1 MSDHQTDEPILGGE
15 PHNPDVDN
23 LLSLDS
29 AFKDYWGQVDAAH
42 QPEAKAEEPSKE
54 KVAQPSPAEDSRIKE
69 VEPGVEMP
77 GEKEGPK
84 AGTKEGEIAKEEPK
98 AEPEKDAEEEDDLE
112 ALQPPPNARPKTVA
126 DWHALK
132 GKAKEYKGLV
142 KTARSE
148 AQTERQKAEALQ
160 KQFEEFKAKQAEL
173 PEDAK
178 KELED
183 LRAFRAQAEQKKNEI
198 PDDVKKELEE
208 HRAFRA
214 QHDLV
219 NTKDFQDKYQKPISE
234 TFNSVMD
241 DLTSLW
247 GGGDDVKAVIGQ
259 IKAQLG
265 PERIDKEWFRQQIF
279 NNDTFK
285 KADLFSQQEVAGKV
299 RDLFKLREERDR
311 KLQEANDPE
320 RYKQVL
326 ERQRQE
332 QEARQKQFD
341 DAYLKT
347 AHETEQDLIKQH
359 GDWAVLI
366 DPKTAKDD
374 ADRSRIEAHN
384 KDAQVYR
391 QQIEKYI
398 QALNTQDP
406 VPLAKTHVNLIADAL
421 KATKMEKEISSLKAE
436 QEKKDAEHK
445 KEIERIK
452 ADADRISK
460 ENQKLTQVRGVP
472 AKAGGVSSSTKSKP
486 AIDIF
491 TDNPFAHSSLGD
503 E

>member
-1 MSDHQTDEPILGGE
+1 MSDQHTDEPILGGE

-29 AFKDYWGQVDAAH
+29 AFKDYWGQVDASH
-42 QPEAKAEEPSKE
+42 QPEEKAEEPSKE
-54 KVAQPSPAEDSRIKE
+54 KAGEAAATAQPEAKKPDT
-69 VEPGVEMP
+69 PEMP
-77 GEKEGPK
+77 GAKPSEAKPTTLEQPK
-84 AGTKEGEIAKEEPK
+84 AEEPK
-98 AEPEKDAEEEDDLE
+98 SDPEKDAEEDDLE
-112 ALQPPPNARPKTVA
+112 SLQPPPNARPKTVA

-173 PEDAK
+173 PKEAK
-178 KELED
+178 RELED
-183 LRAFRAQAEQKKNEI
+183 LRAFRAQAEQNKNEL
-198 PDDVKKELEE
+198 PDDVKKELED
-208 HRAFRA
+208 HRAWRA
-214 QHDLV
+214 RYDYA
-219 NTKDFQDKYQKPISE
+219 NTPEFKAKSGQVVKS
-234 TFNSVMD
+234 FNSVID
-241 DLTSLW
+241 DLSSIWAGNEEAKGILE
-247 GGGDDVKAVIGQ
+247 Q
-259 IKAQLG
+259 IRSQVG
-265 PERIDKEWFRQQIF
+265 PERIDEVWFDKQIF
-279 NNDTFK
+279 NNQTFK
-285 KADLFSQQEVAGKV
+285 EASLYTQQKIANKVMELF
-299 RDLFKLREERDR
+299 RLRGERDQQ
-311 KLQEANDPE
+311 LQEATNPE
-320 RYKQVL
+320 RYKQL
-326 ERQRQE
+326 EERQRQE
-332 QEARQKQFD
+332 QQARQKQFD

-359 GDWAVLI
+359 GDWAVLL

-406 VPLAKTHVNLIADAL
+406 IPLAKTHVNLIADAL

-452 ADADRISK
+452 ADADRIAK

-472 AKAGGVSSSTKSKP
+472 AKAGGVSNSAKSKP
-486 AIDIF
+486 VVDIF

>member
-1 MSDHQTDEPILGGE
+1 MSDQQTDEPILGGE

-29 AFKDYWGQVDAAH
+29 AFKDYWGQVDASH
-42 QPEAKAEEPSKE
+42 QPEEKAEEPSKE
-54 KVAQPSPAEDSRIKE
+54 KAGEAAPAA
-69 VEPGVEMP
+69 EPEAKKPNAPEMP
-77 GEKEGPK
+77 GEKPSEAKPTTPEQPK
-84 AGTKEGEIAKEEPK
+84 AAEPK

-112 ALQPPPNARPKTVA
+112 SLQPPPNARPKTVA

-173 PEDAK
+173 PENAK

-183 LRAFRAQAEQKKNEI
+183 LRAFRAQAEQKKNEL
-198 PDDVKKELEE
+198 PDEVRKELEE

-214 QHDLV
+214 QHDLA
-219 NTKDFQDKYQKPISE
+219 NTPEFKAKHKAIGE

-241 DLTSLW
+241 DLTMLW

-311 KLQEANDPE
+311 QLQEANDPE

-332 QEARQKQFD
+332 QQARQKQFD

-436 QEKKDAEHK
+436 QDKKDAEHK

-452 ADADRISK
+452 ADADRIAK

-472 AKAGGVSSSTKSKP
+472 AKAGGVSNSTKSKP
-486 AIDIF
+486 VVDIF
-491 TDNPFAHSSLGD
+491 NDNPFAHSSLGD

>member
-1 MSDHQTDEPILGGE
+1 MSDQTDEPILGGE
-15 PHNPDVDN
+15 PNNPDVDN

-42 QPEAKAEEPSKE
+42 QPEAKTEEPSKE
-54 KVAQPSPAEDSRIKE
+54 NAGEAAPDAESEAKKPDSP
-69 VEPGVEMP
+69 EMP
-77 GEKEGPK
+77 GVKPSEAKPTTPEGPK
-84 AGTKEGEIAKEEPK
+84 AEEPK
-98 AEPEKDAEEEDDLE
+98 AEPEKDEEDDLE
-112 ALQPPPNARPKTVA
+112 KLKAPQNARPQLKA
-126 DWHALK
+126 DFDALR
-132 GKAKEYKGLV
+132 GKAKEYKQQV
-142 KTARSE
+142 KARE
-148 AQTERQKAEALQ
+148 AEIRSAQEKSAALQ

-183 LRAFRAQAEQKKNEI
+183 LRAFRAQAEQKKGEL

-214 QHDLV
+214 QHDLA
-219 NTKDFQDKYQKPISE
+219 NTPEFKAKHKAIGE

-241 DLTSLW
+241 DLTMLW

-311 KLQEANDPE
+311 QLQEANDPE

-332 QEARQKQFD
+332 QQARQKQFD

-406 VPLAKTHVNLIADAL
+406 IPLAKTHVNLIADAL
-421 KATKMEKEISSLKAE
+421 KATKMEKEISALKAE

-452 ADADRISK
+452 ADADRLSK

-472 AKAGGVSSSTKSKP
+472 AKAGGVSNSTKSKP
-486 AIDIF
+486 VIDIF